1 MSGSN
6 QDFSPKDWIGQS
18 AIVDLGPTISGVEV
32 WGEQTNQT
40 FRKTLF
46 DWYDR
51 EGRHLPWRE
60 SKDPYRIWISEIM
73 LQQTQVNT
81 VIPYYQRF
89 LQAFPTVEDLA
100 AAEEDDLLKLWAGLG
115 YYSRAKNLHRA
126 AQEIVNDYGGQFP
139 QTAKEL
145 KKLSG
150 IGPYTAGAIASI
162 AFGQAVPAID
172 GNAMR
177 VFSRLFTINADIS
190 RQKNHAIFR
199 EVVAYVMGDERPGDF
214 NQALMDLGSS
224 YETAKKPLSD
234 ISPIKDFNLATLT
247 GTELDYPVKL
257 SKTKS
262 KTIHYQALLL
272 ENSQG
277 QYLIEKRPSQ
287 GLLANLWTVPLF
299 EVANQ
304 EESDQQGGEERQPY
318 QNLVAEAEAVYD
330 LRPVVMK
337 KSIGHVRHVFS
348 HRLWE
353 IDLYYA
359 KLSPAAEKVWQD
371 QEDNDWV
378 FLHDL
383 NQHAYPTV
391 QMKIWQVL
399 KDYLDQ

>member
-18 AIVDLGPTISGVEV
+18 AIVDLGPTIEGVEV
-32 WGEQTNQT
+32 WGEETNQA

-46 DWYDR
+46 DWYDK

-126 AQEIVNDYGGQFP
+126 AQEIVNDYSGQFP

-145 KKLSG
+145 KQLSG

-304 EESDQQGGEERQPY
+304 EEGDQQGGEERQPY

-359 KLSPAAEKVWQD
+359 KLSPAAEKRWQD
-371 QEDNDWV
+371 QEDSDWV

-383 NQHAYPTV
+383 NRHAYPTV
-391 QMKIWQVL
+391 QMKIWQAL